1 MLYHR
6 VFLSTTSYFNHIIKK
21 ENQPQKKKKIQVDEN
36 KNKVLKY
43 LVDEGN

>member
-21 ENQPQKKKKIQVDEN
+21 ENQPQKKKIQVDEN